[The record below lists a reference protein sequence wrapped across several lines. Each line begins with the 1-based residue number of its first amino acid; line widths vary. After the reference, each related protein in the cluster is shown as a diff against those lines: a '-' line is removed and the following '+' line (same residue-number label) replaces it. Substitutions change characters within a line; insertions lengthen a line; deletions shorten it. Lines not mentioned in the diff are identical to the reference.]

1 MMKTDNSGKKQH
13 PNSRANLRP
22 WKPGQ
27 SGNPKGRPPNMVCW
41 SAILTQLLQEVPEGE
56 RETEAV
62 KLMRA
67 LIKAGHKGKVDA
79 IDTVMERTEGKV
91 GQTVQVA
98 VDLEARVKTF
108 KIYGKG
114 GKVETAQDLLRQS
127 TEGDSK
133 E

>member
-1 MMKTDNSGKKQH
+1 
-13 PNSRANLRP
+13 
-22 WKPGQ
+22 
-27 SGNPKGRPPNMVCW
+27 
-41 SAILTQLLQEVPEGE
+41 
-56 RETEAV
+56 
-62 KLMRA
+62 MRA